1 MHINSNYQKLVE
13 TYLFSDITCKLRE
26 FQMANPNTNII
37 KHIPIVIKI

>member
-26 FQMANPNTNII
+26 FQMANPNTSII
-37 KHIPIVIKI
+37 KMGIGAVS